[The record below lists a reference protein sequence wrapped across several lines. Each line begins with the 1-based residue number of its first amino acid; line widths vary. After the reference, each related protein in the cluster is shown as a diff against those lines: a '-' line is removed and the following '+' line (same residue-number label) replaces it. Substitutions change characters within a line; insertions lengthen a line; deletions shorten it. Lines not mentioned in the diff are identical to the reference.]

1 MPQPIRVGL
10 IGYGR
15 TGQAVSQ
22 VLASAENIKL
32 CWIVKQRPA
41 TDPEQLSAPAQIFTS
56 TLLESGELI
65 VNSPVDFV
73 VDFSTPTA
81 VRKYGKQ
88 IAARKIS
95 LITAVSKYSP
105 TTKKFLELLAHET
118 VVIASPN
125 ITLGINYLMV
135 AAKLLQ
141 ELAPFTDIEIIEEHF
156 RDKGE
161 QSGTALRMAQ
171 VLGLDKS
178 KVNSIR
184 VGGIVGRHE
193 VVFGFPFQTVRL
205 SHDSISRQAFGTGAL
220 FALRRLYGRPPGLYN
235 YESLL
240 REAMIEALVS
250 PANMLDGDSSALC
263 SSVFERNA
271 TKSPCKRG

>member
-15 TGQAVSQ
+15 TGKAVAQ
-22 VLASAENIKL
+22 VLAKANDIDL
-32 CWIVKQRPA
+32 RWIVKQQPA
-41 TDPEQLSAPAQIFTS
+41 TESEQSAAPAPICAATK
-56 TLLESGELI
+56 LENGELI
-65 VNSPVDFV
+65 DNNPVDVV
-73 VDFSTPTA
+73 VDFSTATA

-88 IAARKIS
+88 IANRKIC
-95 LITAVSKYSP
+95 LISAVSKYSP
-105 TTKKFLELLAHET
+105 TTKKFLSLLANET
-118 VVIASPN
+118 VVMSSPN

-135 AAKLLQ
+135 AAELLQ
-141 ELAPFTDIEIIEEHF
+141 QLAPFTDIEIIEEHF

-171 VLGLDKS
+171 VLGLDQS

-205 SHDSISRQAFGTGAL
+205 SHDSISREAFGTGAL
-220 FALRRLYGRPPGLYN
+220 FALRKLHDRTPGLYT

-240 REAMIEALVS
+240 REAMVEALLSYTKAS
-250 PANMLDGDSSALC
+250 PINTPHNDASLSNKDGQ
-263 SSVFERNA
+263 
-271 TKSPCKRG
+271 P